1 MSFAKVHDLHKGHVH
16 YNMYTIDNSLS
27 KVARA
32 TFDTC
37 LQLVW
42 SSQLFIKKSQVRN
55 QGY

>member
-16 YNMYTIDNSLS
+16 YNMYTIGKSLS
-27 KVARA
+27 KVAQA

-42 SSQLFIKKSQVRN
+42 SS
-55 QGY
+55 

>member
-42 SSQLFIKKSQVRN
+42 SS
-55 QGY
+55 